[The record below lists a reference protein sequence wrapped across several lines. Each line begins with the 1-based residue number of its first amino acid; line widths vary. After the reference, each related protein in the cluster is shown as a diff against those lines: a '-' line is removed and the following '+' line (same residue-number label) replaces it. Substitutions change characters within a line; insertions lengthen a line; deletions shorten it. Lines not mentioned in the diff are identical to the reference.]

1 MALGLISKLSRS
13 VSMAY
18 TGAWSQGFPDN
29 LAMYCSIVVM
39 AFLGVPLGAHITS
52 NIDRESLTT
61 ALIWL
66 VFAAGLQA
74 MGVFPPGNTVDV
86 LVLGLALLWTVALGF
101 HVMLSRRQG
110 MGALAKMGEEEDA
123 TSDVNSKAGGG
134 RRMGKIRSDLMDV
147 VWTEEPFMMQA
158 GAGERGR
165 RKSVP
170 LASLDQVKIESGGG

>member
-1 MALGLISKLSRS
+1 MFCVLWASYDDAMALGLISKLSRS

-39 AFLGVPLGAHITS
+39 AVLGVPLGVHMTS

-74 MGVFPPGNTVDV
+74 IGVFPPKNTFEVFIFS
-86 LVLGLALLWTVALGF
+86 LALLWTVALG
-101 HVMLSRRQG
+101 
-110 MGALAKMGEEEDA
+110 
-123 TSDVNSKAGGG
+123 
-134 RRMGKIRSDLMDV
+134 
-147 VWTEEPFMMQA
+147 
-158 GAGERGR
+158 
-165 RKSVP
+165 
-170 LASLDQVKIESGGG
+170 